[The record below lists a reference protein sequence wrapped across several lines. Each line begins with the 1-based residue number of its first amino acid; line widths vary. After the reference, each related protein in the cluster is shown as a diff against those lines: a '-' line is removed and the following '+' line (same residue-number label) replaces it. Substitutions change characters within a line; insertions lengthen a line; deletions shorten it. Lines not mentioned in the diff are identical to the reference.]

1 MDRKRGKRPW
11 LAAFLGTLATGLG
24 HFYLRRWRR
33 GLAWFAAAVVA
44 SYLFVPPEAAQ
55 ALLSGEGSDPADL
68 APVFVVGVASIADA
82 YVLARRRQ
90 QRARREAAASRD
102 AGTAVNQDGD
112 DYGTGVTATATMGT
126 ASPGESDAE
135 SCPNCGKELD
145 PELDFCPWCTAR
157 LDGENDRDE

>member
-11 LAAFLGTLATGLG
+11 LAALLGTLATGLG

-33 GLAWFAAAVVA
+33 GLAWFAAAVIV

-68 APVFVVGVASIADA
+68 APVFAVGIASIADA

-90 QRARREAAASRD
+90 QQARSEGTTRTADGAAGLNGDGRE
-102 AGTAVNQDGD
+102 
-112 DYGTGVTATATMGT
+112 TGLAATATMGSDGPSV
-126 ASPGESDAE
+126 ASDAE

-145 PELDFCPWCTAR
+145 PELDFCPWCTTR
-157 LDGENDRDE
+157 LDTDDGRGE